1 MKEIYLAGG
10 CFWGMQAYF
19 QQLQGVIATEVGYAN
34 GNVENPTYEM
44 VCSGTSGYAE
54 TLHIQYDDT
63 VLTLP
68 FLLSVYFN
76 GIDPTSY
83 HQQGNDIG
91 EQYRTGIY
99 YVDTSDRQCIEASLQ
114 ELAKHYE
121 QPVVVEVKPLMNFY
135 AAEEYH
141 QEYLKKHPG
150 GYCHISKEKIQAVKN
165 ISLE

>member
-83 HQQGNDIG
+83 HRQGNDIG

-99 YVDTSDRQCIEASLQ
+99 YVDTSDRQCIETSLQ

>member
-83 HQQGNDIG
+83 H
-91 EQYRTGIY
+91 R
-99 YVDTSDRQCIEASLQ
+99 
-114 ELAKHYE
+114 
-121 QPVVVEVKPLMNFY
+121 
-135 AAEEYH
+135 
-141 QEYLKKHPG
+141 
-150 GYCHISKEKIQAVKN
+150 
-165 ISLE
+165 